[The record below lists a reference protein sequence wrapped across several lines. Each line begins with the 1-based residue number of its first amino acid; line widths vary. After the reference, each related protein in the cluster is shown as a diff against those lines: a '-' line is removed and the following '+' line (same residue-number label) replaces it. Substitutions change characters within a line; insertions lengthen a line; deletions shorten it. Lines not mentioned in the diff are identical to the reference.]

1 MSLHDAAWAIRE
13 AMRMCA
19 AAEDMIAAGAL
30 GEVLRETIAHAM
42 ELLDMADQE
51 LVEVD
56 PERFRVLVAAAPA
69 LRAKLRVL
77 SGRMDGDAVGR
88 AP

>member
-13 AMRMCA
+13 AMKVCE
-19 AAEDMIAAGAL
+19 AAEDMIAAGARGDVL
-30 GEVLRETIAHAM
+30 GETLAHAK
-42 ELLDMADQE
+42 ELLDIADEE

-77 SGRMDGDAVGR
+77 RDQIGR
-88 AP
+88 ATPTM

>member
-13 AMRMCA
+13 AMRVCE

-30 GEVLRETIAHAM
+30 GDVLGETLAHAK
-42 ELLDMADQE
+42 ELLDIADQE
-51 LVEVD
+51 LVEID
-56 PERFRVLVAAAPA
+56 RERFRVLVAAAPA

-77 SGRMDGDAVGR
+77 RDQSASANAGE
-88 AP
+88 